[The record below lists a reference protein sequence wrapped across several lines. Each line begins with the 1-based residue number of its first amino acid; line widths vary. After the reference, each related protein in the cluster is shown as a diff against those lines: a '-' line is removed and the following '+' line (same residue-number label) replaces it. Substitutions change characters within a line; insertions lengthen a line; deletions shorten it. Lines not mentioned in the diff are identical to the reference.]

1 MFQCLAVDI
10 GAGSGRIMRCVIDD
24 NKKITLDE
32 IARFGNESR
41 EKNGFLRWNITQ
53 LVSDIK
59 AGLAKAAA
67 LGKPDAIAVDTWGV
81 DYVMLDI
88 KLADRNLHKKYTGVY
103 LYGNFKRYHPAA
115 GWFGYVPLWH

>member
-41 EKNGFLRWNITQ
+41 ERM
-53 LVSDIK
+53 VSSGGTSISWS
-59 AGLAKAAA
+59 L
-67 LGKPDAIAVDTWGV
+67 IS
-81 DYVMLDI
+81 
-88 KLADRNLHKKYTGVY
+88 KLALQKLPHSENPMQSQLIHGASTTLCWTKMIS
-103 LYGNFKRYHPAA
+103 
-115 GWFGYVPLWH
+115 